1 MTSRIT
7 LLIENGRGKSFL
19 VDPCEKESFLCRHH
33 LMFLPRLPR
42 LPRLPLNKIM
52 IDVSACSVD
61 SAALRPML
69 INNEVNAGSFLVI
82 KIPLLAILFQ
92 DDINAGSFSIL
103 NKFQMKQEQLIL
115 PVIVATLSTLHMQ
128 NNYNAGSIFIARSNL
143 RASPAC
149 SEQSVVEARASIDSN
164 IL

>member
-1 MTSRIT
+1 
-7 LLIENGRGKSFL
+7 
-19 VDPCEKESFLCRHH
+19 
-33 LMFLPRLPR
+33 MFLPRLPR

-61 SAALRPML
+61 SAAFLRPML

-82 KIPLLAILFQ
+82 IIPWLAILTQ
-92 DDINAGSFSIL
+92 DDINAGLFPIL

-115 PVIVATLSTLHMQ
+115 PVIVAMLSTLHMQ

-143 RASPAC
+143 RASPAY
-149 SEQSVVEARASIDSN
+149 SEQNMFEVRVSIDSN